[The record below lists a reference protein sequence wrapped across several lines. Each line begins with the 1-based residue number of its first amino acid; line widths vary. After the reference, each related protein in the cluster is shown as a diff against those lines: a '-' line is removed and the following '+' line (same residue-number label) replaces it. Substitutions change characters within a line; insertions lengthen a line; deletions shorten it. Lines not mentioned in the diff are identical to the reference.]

1 MLIRIAFNLSWSV
14 GAMGRVQIFIL
25 HFVFSMLWPFAL
37 SARLAIPPKSVNMN
51 KSSDKETPYDMYTRG
66 LTLEE
71 SLNIVARQDQEISR
85 LKSELNSVKHERELL
100 IIEVSK
106 LKFELEIADDLKKLY
121 SVK

>member
-1 MLIRIAFNLSWSV
+1 M
-14 GAMGRVQIFIL
+14 
-25 HFVFSMLWPFAL
+25 
-37 SARLAIPPKSVNMN
+37 
-51 KSSDKETPYDMYTRG
+51 SSEKDSPTPYEMYSRG
-66 LTLEE
+66 PTLEE
-71 SLNIVARQDQEISR
+71 SLNIISRQEQEISR